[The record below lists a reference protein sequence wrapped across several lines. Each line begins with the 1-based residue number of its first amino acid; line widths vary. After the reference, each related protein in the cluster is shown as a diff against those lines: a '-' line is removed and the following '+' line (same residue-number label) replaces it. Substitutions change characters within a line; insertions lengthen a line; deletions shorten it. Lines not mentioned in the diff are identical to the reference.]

1 MRNKM
6 IFAAAL
12 ALTPLAA
19 AAHVTLAESSATP
32 GSHYLAHFRV
42 GHGCSGSPTTQLSV
56 AIPDGVSAVEPQ
68 PAPGWTVEL
77 AHGGARVSAVTW
89 KGGTLAADAKG
100 EFSVAMTLPDK
111 PGVLLFSA
119 TQTCASGAENWSD
132 APGGKSTHPAP
143 ALYVGVAAPKSD
155 GMAPG
160 MVMPPGSHM

>member
-100 EFSVAMTLPDK
+100 EFSVAMTLPFASVARSELVVAERFRRCEK
-111 PGVLLFSA
+111 TSVPEKVLLSV
-119 TQTCASGAENWSD
+119 SKVEDAEV
-132 APGGKSTHPAP
+132 APTHVPLIERQP
-143 ALYVGVAAPKSD
+143 L
-155 GMAPG
+155 
-160 MVMPPGSHM
+160 VMLRPL